1 MQKRKLGRT
10 DMDLSIVGLGTWAI
24 GGGEWEFGWGAQ
36 DDRDSMKAIEKA
48 VEEGINWIDTAAA
61 YGFGHA
67 EEIVGKAVKNLKN
80 KPYIATKCGVV
91 NAGDG
96 KVFRT
101 LKPDSIRRE
110 AEASLRRLG
119 VDAIDLYQIHW
130 PTPDAE
136 IEAAWETMAGLVME
150 GKVRYAGVSN
160 FSIEQLKR
168 IEPIHP
174 VSSLQPPYSMLRRE
188 VEAGLLQYCADHNIG
203 VIAYSPMQKGL
214 LTGKIT
220 VDWVAHLPGDD
231 HRRRDTMFQE
241 PDLSANIALA
251 DGLRR
256 IAEAK
261 EMTAAQ
267 LAVAWVLRRPEVTAA
282 IVGARRPDQIEETV
296 KAGDWILTEEEIAQV
311 GSLLDA
317 RNNGL
322 RSSVSK

>member
-1 MQKRKLGRT
+1 MQKRKLGLT

-36 DDRDSMKAIEKA
+36 DNHDSTKAIEKA

-67 EEIVGKAVKNLKN
+67 EEVVGKAVKNLRN

-91 NAGDG
+91 NAGEG
-96 KVFRT
+96 KVMRM
-101 LKPDSIRRE
+101 LKPESIRRE
-110 AEASLRRLG
+110 IEQSLRRLQ

-130 PTPDAE
+130 PTPDAD
-136 IEAAWETMAGLVME
+136 IEAAWETMAQLVGE

-160 FSIEQLKR
+160 FSVEQLER
-168 IEPIHP
+168 IAPIHP

-188 VEAGLLQYCADHNIG
+188 VEAGLLPYCADHNIG

-220 VDWVAHLPGDD
+220 TDWVEHLPNND
-231 HRRRDTMFQE
+231 HRRRDVMFQE
-241 PDLSANIALA
+241 PELSANITLA
-251 DGLRR
+251 DGLRQ
-256 IAEAK
+256 IAETRK
-261 EMTAAQ
+261 MTAAQ
-267 LAVAWVLRRPEVTAA
+267 LAVAWVLRRREITAA

-296 KAGDWILTEEEIAQV
+296 KAGQWSLAEEEISRV
-311 GSLLDA
+311 ESLLDE
-317 RNNGL
+317 RNNKL
-322 RSSVSK
+322 RSPIA